1 MFITM
6 NGWKGDVHI
15 GTKSSARR
23 TLVYMMY
30 YGKDSY
36 KVFSLIV
43 LLTFV
48 KYEKDSLY
56 KVNLLYVWKTCF
68 CSYNGLP
75 IDAVLKALS
84 DIWWIMGDW

>member
-6 NGWKGDVHI
+6 NRWKGDVHI

-30 YGKDSY
+30 YGKDSHY

-56 KVNLLYVWKTCF
+56 KVIVCLEDLFLFLY
-68 CSYNGLP
+68 GLP